1 MLSGYVGS
9 KNKPP
14 VLVEGSNADMPR
26 MRKLYDAT
34 LGKEYLRPFEMAT
47 LRLANMTEILNNWDD
62 LVCEDDPA
70 VGAKRRGY
78 GLGRIWRGCI

>member
-9 KNKPP
+9 KNKKP
-14 VLVEGSNADMPR
+14 VLVEGSKADMPR

-47 LRLANMTEILNNWDD
+47 VRLANMTAI
-62 LVCEDDPA
+62 
-70 VGAKRRGY
+70 
-78 GLGRIWRGCI
+78 